1 MKSPNSV
8 ICASLLTL
16 AISTSAMAGN
26 IGGLKTTSA
35 GNIGGLRTNSV
46 GNIGGVRASD
56 PVAVTPTTDV
66 PDLPPSR
73 VQIGVFENLGSFLS
87 ILISVL

>member
-1 MKSPNSV
+1 MKSPKSL
-8 ICASLLTL
+8 ICASLLTV

-26 IGGLKTTSA
+26 IGGL
-35 GNIGGLRTNSV
+35 RTNRV
-46 GNIGGVRASD
+46 GNIGGVRATN

-73 VQIGVFENLGSFLS
+73 VQISVFENLGSFLS
-87 ILISVL
+87 ILISVF